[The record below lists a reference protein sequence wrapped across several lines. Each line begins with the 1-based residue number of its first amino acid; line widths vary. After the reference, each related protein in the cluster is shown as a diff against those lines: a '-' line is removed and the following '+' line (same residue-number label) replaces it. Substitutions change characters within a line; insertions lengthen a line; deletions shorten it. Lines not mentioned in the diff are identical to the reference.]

1 MQGIQQAPVTPSRLN
16 LLDIASIYLD
26 NNCLFFSLVNNIN
39 RHPLFLIMI
48 SLVLSLSGKAEVI
61 YESGSLRDFIGGNS
75 PSTAYDNYV
84 SHVSEGIADE
94 GYNDYGPDWV
104 DVQSN
109 GFGDYRIIPDFT
121 YTLAHW
127 RNIFTALL
135 HNDIELAD
143 EMLSDSLDTFNYD
156 LVQFEDVV
164 YDRTFYLIRERLDM
178 SYVDV
183 NQVGH
188 PGDDVTGSFANGWGL
203 YIINPDAERKHVIVE
218 VPHPCDDFISPYL
231 GTEMFLQ
238 TDAFAMMISGAGREV
253 KWTEYGAFSNNKSLS
268 DPSRNSNTVF
278 QVFHEVLSD
287 SLMDLGPHSPLVLHT
302 HSFDDNAAHADFQ
315 SIVLSGGWDAGN
327 ANKPIRDISDD
338 NLDLVNFTAEY
349 PIAAMQFGTHGAERV
364 DDFYRVH
371 YNGSFLYHGAT
382 EDIAM
387 PHTSTLL
394 GPNTGVQMNYL
405 RQFFNNDEVYEP
417 WVQIE
422 FFEKPM
428 LFQNMDMPLTELYA
442 GEYPSS
448 YRNYFKLLEY
458 YQPFIDA
465 LEAYLTNWMD
475 VADVTP
481 PPTIPNWRTEFDG
494 QTYVSLRWDPVY
506 DTNHKTYRII
516 YDVDS
521 LTSESQFMDA
531 STSSQFADPNL
542 SHVMIE
548 NLDPFGDYVFRIEA
562 EDHFG
567 NFSPTSNTINDNIPG
582 HDPITILENF
592 NSGVID
598 LQPYPGEDE
607 HPLSWALDDE
617 RTFMDS
623 DYSLEIWGNTWKSQS
638 IESHPIFYGSV
649 FQVAAYVA
657 SRGEIQGIGFQDS
670 LHTLFYAFDGSE
682 QLDIEEWV
690 TVYQG
695 YFPEDTWNLF
705 RLPVGDDWFAR
716 FEYYPLLTNIV
727 YINDRDSDDSGRIY
741 FDELFDITNSIAFA
755 PDVQI
760 QHSQSPQYRSTS
772 NQRSVDV
779 TFMALINDPDSEN
792 HSYLW
797 NFGDGEIS
805 HDPSPSHTYLVED
818 DHDYTVLLQ
827 VTDESGTMGQ
837 ARAEIVVDQGDESSF
852 PLKLNFVG
860 DIMIARRYEDSGGIL
875 ETQGLE
881 GIFQPTAGLLGDA
894 ANLTIANLECVMTI
908 EGDEHPTKSVT
919 YKGHPEYVSGLA
931 DAGIDLVS
939 LANNHTLDYGLVGL
953 QTTQQALTANN
964 ILYSGSGEDSD
975 EAYQPIFT
983 NNLGVSIAWLANC
996 DRTGQYNNYQPYLN
1010 AGYNKPG
1017 FAYLTPYYLLQQIN
1031 TVREVADL
1039 VVMEMHAGSEYST
1052 SPGYGYDGYFG
1063 SNIAAEDWIAP
1074 REISTN
1080 MDLEEDSAED
1090 ENYVPYMDVP
1100 HMWDREIRHLAID
1113 GGADLVVVHH
1123 PHIIQ
1128 GFEVYNGK
1136 LIAHSLGNFVFDLN
1150 YHETFPSVIL
1160 NAEVD
1165 GSGFAAYSAT
1175 PVYLD
1180 DYIPVPATGALGI
1193 HLLDYLA
1200 SKSKDL
1206 DTYLYV
1212 DRDNGSAS
1220 IWLDTLSMPRTS
1232 IYNRRPFNLH
1242 LIGTSWMSN
1251 PLEIHE
1257 MGNLSAL
1264 DSPPGTGWEYR
1275 LGRELVWY
1283 GNMEDEGASEW
1294 NTNSSDEWFDLTE
1307 AHSGA
1312 RSIGQHRTASS
1323 GDNVITNLEN
1333 RIRIDAT
1340 KEHHMAAYL
1349 KTQNAGN
1356 VKIQVR
1362 YYAGRT
1368 TSTILATHDM
1378 NSGVSGTTDWTYF
1391 HQETT
1396 PPANATYF
1404 DLRLNTDTP
1413 TSGDGYGWF
1422 DDVHFIEWTDWRDA
1436 PDADIKSPNDYYFVQ
1451 FKNGIIANDLSV
1463 EFIETIYTDP
1473 EPVVPAF
1480 EADIT
1485 IGLIDTEVHFTD
1497 LSSGSVGWWEWDFG
1511 DGNQSMEQH
1520 PTHIYTEP
1528 GTYDV
1533 SLSIKDYSGALQT
1546 ETQQALMRIFSQYLP
1561 GDLNFDGQN
1570 SISDIVILVNIII
1583 GEITPSE
1590 AQYETANVNGD
1601 AYINVQDLV
1610 SLINL
1615 ILYN

>member
-1 MQGIQQAPVTPSRLN
+1 M
-16 LLDIASIYLD
+16 
-26 NNCLFFSLVNNIN
+26 
-39 RHPLFLIMI
+39 
-48 SLVLSLSGKAEVI
+48 E
-61 YESGSLRDFIGGNS
+61 FIGGIS
-75 PSTAYDNYV
+75 PGTAYDNYV

-104 DVQSN
+104 DVQNN
-109 GFGDYRIIPDFT
+109 GFGNYRIIPDFT
-121 YTLAHW
+121 YTLVHW

-135 HNDIELAD
+135 RNDVTLAD
-143 EMLSDSLDTFNYD
+143 QMLSDSLGTFHYD

-178 SYVDV
+178 SYEDRNLLEV
-183 NQVGH
+183 
-188 PGDDVTGSFANGWGL
+188 PGDDVFGSFTNGWGL
-203 YIINPDAERKHVIVE
+203 FIISPDAGRQHVIVE

-253 KWTEYGAFSNNKSLS
+253 KWTESGAYSNNKSLS
-268 DPSRNSNTVF
+268 DPSRNGNTVF
-278 QVFHEVLSD
+278 QVFHEVLCD
-287 SLMDLGPHSPLVLHT
+287 SLMALGPHSPLVLHT
-302 HSFDDNAAHADFQ
+302 HSFDDNSAHADFQ
-315 SIVLSGGWDAGN
+315 SIVLSGGWDAAN

-338 NLDLVNFTAEY
+338 NLDLVNFTQEY
-349 PIAAMQFGTHGAERV
+349 PVEAAQFGDHGAERV
-364 DDFYRVH
+364 DEYYRVH
-371 YNGSFLYHGAT
+371 YSGDFHFHGAS
-382 EDIAM
+382 EDIEV

-405 RQFFNNDEVYEP
+405 RQFFNNNEVYEP

-428 LFQNMDMPLTELYA
+428 LFQDMDMPLTELYA

-448 YRNYFKLLEY
+448 YQNYSILVEY

-475 VADVTP
+475 VADETAP
-481 PPTIPNWRTEFDG
+481 PAIPNWRTEFDG

-516 YDVDS
+516 YGLDS

-531 STSSQFADPNL
+531 STSIQFADPNL
-542 SHVMIE
+542 NHVMME
-548 NLDPFGDYVFRIEA
+548 NLDPAGDYVFKIEA

-592 NSGVID
+592 DSGIID
-598 LQPYPGEDE
+598 LQSYADEDR
-607 HPLSWALDDE
+607 HPLSWVLDDD
-617 RTFMDS
+617 RTFMNS
-623 DYSLEIWGNTWKSQS
+623 EYSLEIWGNTWKSQS
-638 IESHPIFYGSV
+638 INPHPVVDGSV
-649 FQVAAYVA
+649 FQVAAYVE
-657 SRGEIQGIGFQDS
+657 SRGEIQGVGFQDS
-670 LHTLFYAFDGSE
+670 LNTLYYAFDGSE

-695 YFPEDTWNLF
+695 YFPDDTWNLF
-705 RLPVGDDWFAR
+705 RLPLGDDWLAR
-716 FEYYPLLTNIV
+716 FDYYPNLTNII
-727 YINDRDSDDSGRIY
+727 YINDRDTDDSGRIF
-741 FDELFDITNSIAFA
+741 FDELFDITNAIAFA
-755 PDVQI
+755 PEVEI
-760 QHSQSPQYRSTS
+760 QHSQSPHYRNST

-779 TFMALINDPDSEN
+779 TFMAEVNDPDSEN
-792 HSYLW
+792 HSYFW
-797 NFGDGEIS
+797 SFGDGDMS
-805 HDPSPSHTYLVED
+805 HDPNPSHTYLIED

-837 ARAEIVVDQGDESSF
+837 ARAEIVVDQGNESSF

-875 ETQGLE
+875 ETQGIS
-881 GIFQPTAGLLGDA
+881 GIFEPTFGLLGDA
-894 ANLTIANLECVMTI
+894 ADLTIANLECVMTLDG
-908 EGDEHPTKSVT
+908 EEHPTKSVT
-919 YKGHPEYVSGLA
+919 YKGRPEYVSGLA
-931 DAGIDLVS
+931 DAGIDVVS

-953 QTTQQALTANN
+953 QTTQQALEANN

-975 EAYQPIFT
+975 EAYEPIFT

-996 DRTGQYNNYQPYLN
+996 DRTGQYNNFQPYLN

-1017 FAYLTPYYLLQQIN
+1017 FAYLTPYYLLQQISA
-1031 TVREVADL
+1031 VRDVADL
-1039 VVMEMHAGSEYST
+1039 VVMEMHAGSEYSS
-1052 SPGYGYDGYFG
+1052 SPGAGYDGYFG
-1063 SNIAAEDWIAP
+1063 SDIAAEDWIAP
-1074 REISTN
+1074 RELNQN
-1080 MDLEEDSAED
+1080 MNLEADSDED
-1090 ENYVPYMDVP
+1090 ENYSPLLDVP

-1113 GGADLVVVHH
+1113 GGVDLVVVHH

-1128 GFEVYNGK
+1128 GFEAYNGK
-1136 LIAHSLGNFVFDLN
+1136 LIAHSLGNFIFDLN

-1160 NAEVD
+1160 NAEVNA
-1165 GSGFAAYSAT
+1165 SGFAAYSAT

-1180 DYIPVPATGALGI
+1180 DYIPVPATGALGT
-1193 HLLDYLA
+1193 HLLNYLA

-1206 DTYLYV
+1206 DTYLFV
-1212 DRDNGSAS
+1212 DQENVSAS

-1232 IYNRRPFNLH
+1232 IYNRRSFDLH
-1242 LIGTSWMSN
+1242 LIGTTWMSD

-1257 MGNLSAL
+1257 RGSLSSL
-1264 DSPPGTGWEYR
+1264 ESPPGTGWEYR
-1275 LGRELVWY
+1275 LGRELLWY

-1307 AHSGA
+1307 AHSGE

-1333 RIRIDAT
+1333 RIRLDAT
-1340 KEHHMAAYL
+1340 KKHHISAWL

-1378 NSGVSGTTDWTYF
+1378 NSGVNGTTEWTYF
-1391 HQETT
+1391 HQETM
-1396 PPANATYF
+1396 PPSNATYF
-1404 DLRLNTDTP
+1404 DIRLNTDTP
-1413 TSGDGYGWF
+1413 SAGDSYGWF
-1422 DDVHFIEWTDWRDA
+1422 DDVRFIEWTDWRDA
-1436 PDADIKSPNDYYFVQ
+1436 PEADINSPNDYYFVQ
-1451 FKNGIIANDLSV
+1451 LKNGIIANNISFEFV
-1463 EFIETIYTDP
+1463 ETVYTDP
-1473 EPVVPAF
+1473 EAMVPDF
-1480 EADIT
+1480 ETDVT
-1485 IGLIDTEVHFTD
+1485 IGLIDTEIHFTD
-1497 LSSGSVGWWEWDFG
+1497 LSTGPVGWWEWDFG
-1511 DGNQSMEQH
+1511 DGNQSIEQH
-1520 PTHIYTEP
+1520 PTHIYSEP
-1528 GTYDV
+1528 GIYGV
-1533 SLSIKDYSGALQT
+1533 SLSIKNHTGTLLT
-1546 ETQQALMRIFSQYLP
+1546 EIQPDLMRIFSQYFP

-1583 GEITPSE
+1583 GEIIPNE

-1610 SLINL
+1610 TLINI